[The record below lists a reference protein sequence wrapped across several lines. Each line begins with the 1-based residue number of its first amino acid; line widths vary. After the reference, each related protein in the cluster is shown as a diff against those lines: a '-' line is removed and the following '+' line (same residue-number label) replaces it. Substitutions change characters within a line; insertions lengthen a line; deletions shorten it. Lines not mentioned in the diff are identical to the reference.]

1 MTKVML
7 ATIFADTI
15 EKELKG
21 HLPPRAIKCF
31 MLMADQVQQLEA
43 ALEVVHKQNLKIMK
57 FLMLSEAYKAAL
69 AEQQKQYEKEFDSR
83 TGGDNVLSERARK
96 GEIDEQ

>member
-1 MTKVML
+1 MPIQV

-15 EKELKG
+15 ERELKG

-31 MLMADQVQQLEA
+31 MLMTDQIQQLEQA
-43 ALEVVHKQNLKIMK
+43 VEVVHKQNLKIMK

-69 AEQQKQYEKEFDSR
+69 GETQKQYEKQFEDLAGS
-83 TGGDNVLSERARK
+83 DNVLSERAKK